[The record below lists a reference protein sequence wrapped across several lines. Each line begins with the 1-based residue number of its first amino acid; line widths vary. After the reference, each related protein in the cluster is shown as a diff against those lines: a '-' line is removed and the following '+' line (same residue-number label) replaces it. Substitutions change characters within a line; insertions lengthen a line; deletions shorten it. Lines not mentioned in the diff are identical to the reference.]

1 VTEQS
6 ISAKQVRP
14 SKLANHLKEARD
26 AAFLLAR
33 HVDVNDAFAHDVIKK
48 LEHHLR
54 RLEILLRPR
63 DF

>member
-6 ISAKQVRP
+6 ISAKP
-14 SKLANHLKEARD
+14 AGLGKPPNHLKEARD

-54 RLEILLRPR
+54 RLEMVLRSR

>member
-1 VTEQS
+1 MTEQS
-6 ISAKQVRP
+6 ISAKPAGLGKPR
-14 SKLANHLKEARD
+14 NHLKEARD

-33 HVDVNDAFAHDVIKK
+33 HVDASDAFAHDVIKK

-54 RLEILLRPR
+54 KLDMLLRRR